1 MADYLVTDTEL
12 TSVANAIRTKGG
24 TSGTLSFPTGFVS
37 AINDIQTGGVDI
49 PIFTVVY
56 GASYT
61 VTSAT
66 CNKTYAECE
75 TLVSQDYS
83 AIVIEDYSIPDEDP
97 NAVYV
102 YGMSGKKDWNTSGY
116 PIKYESVTDIG
127 RPMHTIKLFSDE
139 SITVA
144 NSDVIDTLSV
154 TQNGTYNAPIPKLY
168 SQVSVTVPN
177 TYTAGDEGKVV
188 SNGALVAQTSDSV
201 TQNGTVDTTLI
212 NSLTVN
218 VSGGGGVDIPVFNIA
233 MDYNFNITSA
243 TCNKTYAE
251 CEAFTGSSSD
261 YSAILV
267 EDDTIP
273 YEDPNAIYTY
283 GMSGSKDWN
292 TSGYPIKYQ
301 MISSNGRPIY
311 TVKIFSDGTVTATN
325 SDVTDTLNVTQ
336 NGTYNAP
343 YNKVYTQVNV
353 TVPGAT
359 TIAQA
364 SKTNSDASALSIT
377 FTGILGAPRQ
387 FVLICAGSITRSTSV
402 RNYYYT
408 NITYDGTMY
417 LTGKTYRYSGEYSY
431 TYASNYVSHS
441 YNDGTLTITST
452 NANIGYFYNTSY
464 KLVYFY

>member
-12 TSVANAIRTKGG
+12 TSIANAIRTKGG
-24 TSGTLSFPTGFVS
+24 TSASLTFPTGFVS
-37 AINDIQTGGVDI
+37 AINDIQTGG
-49 PIFTVVY
+49 
-56 GASYT
+56 S
-61 VTSAT
+61 
-66 CNKTYAECE
+66 
-75 TLVSQDYS
+75 
-83 AIVIEDYSIPDEDP
+83 
-97 NAVYV
+97 
-102 YGMSGKKDWNTSGY
+102 
-116 PIKYESVTDIG
+116 
-127 RPMHTIKLFSDE
+127 
-139 SITVA
+139 
-144 NSDVIDTLSV
+144 
-154 TQNGTYNAPIPKLY
+154 
-168 SQVSVTVPN
+168 
-177 TYTAGDEGKVV
+177 
-188 SNGALVAQTSDSV
+188 
-201 TQNGTVDTTLI
+201 
-212 NSLTVN
+212 
-218 VSGGGGVDIPVFNIA
+218 GVDIPVFNITL
-233 MDYNFNITSA
+233 DYYYNITSA

-251 CEAFTGSSSD
+251 CEALTGSLPHD

-267 EDDTIP
+267 EDATIP
-273 YEDPNAIYTY
+273 DENNDAISAY
-283 GMSGSKDWN
+283 GMSGCKDWN

-301 MISSNGRPIY
+301 MINYTGRPLY

-353 TVPGAT
+353 TVPGAA

-364 SKTNSDASALSIT
+364 SKTNSDASALSLT

-387 FVLICAGSITRSTSV
+387 FVLICSGSITRSTSV

-417 LTGKTYRYSGEYSY
+417 LTGIMYRYSGEYSY